1 MELAA
6 WTALPRARLIDQLP
20 QHGTLNLK
28 DARIVAPG
36 APSRSVLVTRT
47 ALRIPGQMPPLGTIR
62 PDPEATKLFM
72 QWIASLKPT
81 AEAR

>member
-1 MELAA
+1 MDLAA
-6 WTALPRARLIDQLP
+6 GTSLKNTRLIDQIP

-62 PDPEATKLFM
+62 PDTEATKLFM
-72 QWIASLKPT
+72 QWIASLKP
-81 AEAR
+81 EAP